1 MNKKQGLFFMDRFV
15 FAGSPVFFAGSGSI
29 RSCFSEDERL
39 LYFLPTWQGTALLF
53 NLRRINSFD
62 NVSGKMPNGGFA
74 R

>member
-1 MNKKQGLFFMDRFV
+1 MGRFV
-15 FAGSPVFFAGSGSI
+15 FAGSPVFFAGSGLI

-39 LYFLPTWQGTALLF
+39 LHFLLTRQGAALLF

-62 NVSGKMPNGGFA
+62 NVLGEMPNGGFV